1 MKTSK
6 KLMKAISTIAN
17 FKCDKMN
24 CIDCPFLRTVKDTD
38 ICLSEDM
45 KTIQLS
51 LLIEQAEKKVV

>member
-24 CIDCPFLRTVKDTD
+24 CIDCPFLQTVKYTD
-38 ICLSEDM
+38 ICLSADM

-51 LLIEQAEKKVV
+51 LLIEQSEKR

>member
-17 FKCDKMN
+17 FKCDKMD

-38 ICLSEDM
+38 ICLSGDM

-51 LLIEQAEKKVV
+51 LLIEQAEKR

>member
-6 KLMKAISTIAN
+6 KLMKAINEIAN
-17 FKCDKMN
+17 FKCNNMD

-38 ICLSEDM
+38 ICLSADM

-51 LLIEQAEKKVV
+51 LLIEQTEKR